1 LSGLIVQV
9 ALVAVLAATVGLDAT
24 GWIAGVGCAVIMNAA
39 LARGIVV
46 SGAFRLGPA
55 DGVTLT
61 RASLAVGVAALT
73 ADSFDHHAPV
83 ATLVTLAAVALA
95 LDAVDGWI
103 VRRTGTG
110 SPLGARFDGEVDAF
124 LILVLSV
131 YVARSD
137 GVWVLAIGA
146 ARYVFLAAGWVL
158 PWLREQLPPRHW
170 RKVVAAT
177 QGVVLAIAAAD
188 VVPRTLTILALVVA
202 LALLTESFGRDVWWL
217 RRHRSAVPG
226 AAAKARPGRVRAG
239 GATVLTVL
247 AVVVV
252 WVALTAPDQLNE
264 LTPSA
269 FVRLPLEGLGLIA
282 LALVLPATPRRVL
295 ACIVGPLLGVLVIL
309 KILDMGFFETFD
321 RPFDPV
327 ADGSYTGIGIETL
340 RDSIGRTEANLLVAG
355 AAVLGVALLVVTTL
369 AVLRLSRVAAR
380 HRRWSLPGVTTLG
393 VVWAACWLLGAQL
406 VGTVPIASTS
416 ASGLV
421 VREVRLVRAG
431 LEDHTIFADDIT
443 HDRFRSTPAAQ
454 LLTGLRG
461 KDVLLV
467 FVESYGQVAVQGS
480 SFSPQVDKVLRTQ
493 TAQLRSAGFSAR
505 SGFLRSATFGGLSWL
520 AHSSLQ
526 SGLWVDNQLRY
537 DQLVKTTRL
546 TLSDAFGRA
555 GWRTVADVPSN
566 DRTWP
571 EGTSFYHYDKL
582 YDRRNVGYHGP
593 KFSYASM
600 PDQYIYAAFQRLE
613 LGKRDR
619 PPLFAEIDT
628 VSSHTP
634 WTRIPKMI
642 PWSKVGNGSIYTR
655 MPVEELTRRE
665 LFSDPDEV
673 HAAYAQSI
681 EYSMTALVSF
691 VRRSHDK
698 NLVLIVLG
706 DHQPSKVITGEN
718 PTHDVPISVIAHDP
732 AVLDRIAGWGWND
745 GLRPSPKAPVWP
757 MDAFRDRF
765 LAAFDS

>member
-1 LSGLIVQV
+1 MSWLGHSTLQSGV
-9 ALVAVLAATVGLDAT
+9 
-24 GWIAGVGCAVIMNAA
+24 W
-39 LARGIVV
+39 
-46 SGAFRLGPA
+46 
-55 DGVTLT
+55 
-61 RASLAVGVAALT
+61 
-73 ADSFDHHAPV
+73 ADSQ
-83 ATLVTLAAVALA
+83 
-95 LDAVDGWI
+95 
-103 VRRTGTG
+103 RRY
-110 SPLGARFDGEVDAF
+110 E
-124 LILVLSV
+124 
-131 YVARSD
+131 
-137 GVWVLAIGA
+137 
-146 ARYVFLAAGWVL
+146 
-158 PWLREQLPPRHW
+158 
-170 RKVVAAT
+170 
-177 QGVVLAIAAAD
+177 
-188 VVPRTLTILALVVA
+188 
-202 LALLTESFGRDVWWL
+202 
-217 RRHRSAVPG
+217 
-226 AAAKARPGRVRAG
+226 
-239 GATVLTVL
+239 
-247 AVVVV
+247 
-252 WVALTAPDQLNE
+252 
-264 LTPSA
+264 
-269 FVRLPLEGLGLIA
+269 
-282 LALVLPATPRRVL
+282 
-295 ACIVGPLLGVLVIL
+295 
-309 KILDMGFFETFD
+309 
-321 RPFDPV
+321 
-327 ADGSYTGIGIETL
+327 
-340 RDSIGRTEANLLVAG
+340 
-355 AAVLGVALLVVTTL
+355 
-369 AVLRLSRVAAR
+369 
-380 HRRWSLPGVTTLG
+380 
-393 VVWAACWLLGAQL
+393 QL
-406 VGTVPIASTS
+406 VGT
-416 ASGLV
+416 
-421 VREVRLVRAG
+421 
-431 LEDHTIFADDIT
+431 
-443 HDRFRSTPAAQ
+443 DRF
-454 LLTGLRG
+454 
-461 KDVLLV
+461 
-467 FVESYGQVAVQGS
+467 
-480 SFSPQVDKVLRTQ
+480 
-493 TAQLRSAGFSAR
+493 
-505 SGFLRSATFGGLSWL
+505 
-520 AHSSLQ
+520 
-526 SGLWVDNQLRY
+526 
-537 DQLVKTTRL
+537 